1 MTKRQVTVNCLGSF
15 EVSVGNG
22 LPIAIRSERSRA
34 LLVCLAVEKDAWTR
48 ERLSFLLWADGRG
61 HRPRSNLRQQLLA
74 LRHDLATTVAADW
87 SHGDRIKLPSKIGT
101 DIEVFRDAIQ
111 RGDHLTAVRI
121 YRGDLFADARL
132 KNSVFREWLLKWQYE
147 LRSDAFRSLL
157 FLLRSSTIK
166 ADKRKFVAQ
175 RLVTLDPACE
185 EAHQALIHLH
195 LDQGDLALA
204 VEQYRLLSEALKSC
218 GREPSSQSSAAI
230 AGAVGSSSSKPQPL
244 GNDVP
249 SAAWIAEINR
259 QHDVAAPPNPRLM
272 APVRSKPS
280 IATLPFVD
288 LSPSRLRNDAVA
300 DGLTEE
306 VAMALTR
313 VPGLFVTARQSV
325 MVYKRS
331 SLDIRRI
338 TAELGIRYALGA
350 CPSNPKLAR
359 LVEGNSGMRLLS
371 KPRWNN

>member
-1 MTKRQVTVNCLGSF
+1 MVKRQVAVNCLGSF
-15 EVSVGNG
+15 EVSGRNG
-22 LPIAIRSERSRA
+22 LPIPIRSERSRA

-48 ERLSFLLWADGRG
+48 QRLSFLLWADGRG
-61 HRPRSNLRQQLLA
+61 PRPRSNLRQQLLA

-87 SHGDRIKLPSKIGT
+87 SRGDRIELPSQIAT

-111 RGDHLTAVRI
+111 RGDHLTAVSI
-121 YRGDLFADARL
+121 YRGDLFADASL
-132 KNSVFREWLLKWQYE
+132 KNSVFREWLLKWQCE

-157 FLLRSSTIK
+157 FLLRSPTTKVDEKKII
-166 ADKRKFVAQ
+166 AQ

-195 LDQGDLALA
+195 LDQGHLALA
-204 VEQYRLLSEALKSC
+204 VEQYRLLSEALKPR

-230 AGAVGSSSSKPQPL
+230 AGAVGSSSAKPQPL
-244 GNDVP
+244 GNDLP

-280 IATLPFVD
+280 IATLPIVD

-306 VAMALTR
+306 MAMALTR
-313 VPGLFVTARQSV
+313 VPGLFVTRAPV
-325 MVYKRS
+325 
-331 SLDIRRI
+331 
-338 TAELGIRYALGA
+338 
-350 CPSNPKLAR
+350 SNGLQGLLAR
-359 LVEGNSGMRLLS
+359 HSKDHGRTRSPLCPGGQRGNA
-371 KPRWNN
+371 